1 MDENK
6 VSDIIKSSLEGIKS
20 FTGMETVIG
29 NAIHTPSGVTVIP
42 VSKVTVGF
50 AGGGI
55 DFGIKKSTASQ
66 NFGSGSGSGISI
78 TPIAFLTVDKDAS
91 INIIHINN
99 SADAGIER
107 ITSLIEHAPE
117 IIQKAKSALKD

>member
-1 MDENK
+1 MSENK

-20 FTGMETVIG
+20 FTDMESVIG

-42 VSKVTVGF
+42 VSRISVGF

-55 DFGIKKSTASQ
+55 DFGAKKMNSNQ

-78 TPIAFLTVDKDAS
+78 TPIAFLTIDSAA
-91 INIIHINN
+91 NISLIHINN

-107 ITSLIEHAPE
+107 ISSLIEYAPE
-117 IIQKAKSALKD
+117 ILQKAKNALKG